1 MSVNKR
7 ESTIIIINSTAYYL
21 LSYLLVYLVFQFF
34 TLLASQIFSI
44 PNTLYYNRIAYNVK
58 PEAWTFDSVQVIY
71 SSGCVGLFL
80 LSIFFLVFVI
90 RTIEFDGLLRT
101 LFFWG
106 FTHSISMLIGS
117 FIIGAFNFEG
127 IGIVMSYLYL
137 TDTTKMVILFSGLI
151 VLFAVGMAMVKPML
165 FLANS
170 YYNFLTPE
178 MRPFFRKNHFLI
190 PFWISTL
197 LLLVIKYPLSLY
209 EALLLITPLFILLP
223 LSWGTNSLPSFYFE
237 QTEKSINP
245 NFRIIVMTAL
255 LYLIYRI
262 ALGFG
267 INIG

>member
-170 YYNFLTPE
+170 YYNFLY
-178 MRPFFRKNHFLI
+178 FH
-190 PFWISTL
+190 
-197 LLLVIKYPLSLY
+197 
-209 EALLLITPLFILLP
+209 IL
-223 LSWGTNSLPSFYFE
+223 
-237 QTEKSINP
+237 
-245 NFRIIVMTAL
+245 
-255 LYLIYRI
+255 
-262 ALGFG
+262 
-267 INIG
+267 